1 MFLKEFN
8 YAEKIVIKHIND
20 NVSSS
25 PDELDEE
32 KTRIS

>member
-32 KTRIS
+32 KIRIS